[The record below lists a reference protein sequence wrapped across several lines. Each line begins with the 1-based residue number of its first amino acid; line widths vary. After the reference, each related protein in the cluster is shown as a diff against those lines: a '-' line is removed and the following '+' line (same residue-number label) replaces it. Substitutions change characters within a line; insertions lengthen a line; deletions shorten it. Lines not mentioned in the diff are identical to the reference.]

1 MEPTLTPVDRF
12 TWERWIRRLILPSG
26 VKYTALMAITYGDLD
41 GSRVFPG
48 VEKLALVMCVGTA
61 SVKRHLRYLRAVGLI
76 ERVKQGNRH
85 AGDSDEYRIT
95 LPSDLLDLPM
105 LTPDEKPMSADHG

>member
-1 MEPTLTPVDRF
+1 MELTPVDRF

-41 GSRVFPG
+41 GSRVHPG
-48 VEKLALVMCVGTA
+48 VELLARVMNVGTA
-61 SVKRHLRYLRAVGLI
+61 SVKRHLRVLRELGLI

-85 AGDSDEYRIT
+85 NNDSDEYRIT
-95 LPSDLLDLPM
+95 LPANLLELPM
-105 LTPDEKPMSADHG
+105 LGPDEKPTSADHR